1 MFRKTKVCSG
11 LMVAF
16 GGFVFLGGSSA
27 HAQQQLQRVEVTG
40 SSIKRVQSEAPTT
53 VQTITKTEIERSG
66 VSSVNELIL
75 KLPGFSSFNDEL
87 NATGAPTRAT
97 VGFRQFDSTNVLL
110 LINGRR
116 ISKNASNT
124 SAYDLNSIPLS
135 ALERVDVLKDGAS
148 AIYGA
153 DAVAGVINFITKTN
167 FNGFE
172 AKAELGNSSRNDG
185 GESRFSAAAGIGD
198 YDKNGYNLLV
208 TGELFAR
215 EILYRRDREASF
227 RKGPG
232 QYNEAAPTGNIQSPG
247 TGGTFKPINPCREA
261 LVTDGQGTYCPYYF
275 NQDINLIPG
284 TDRLGGMVFFNK
296 KINEDNKLFVEALL
310 SSSQSTNSFS
320 APPGRF
326 RTVPIPAGGLR
337 LADGTVLP
345 AGELATIRIRYDQ
358 NGVRRF
364 LPETNF
370 SRLSTGLEG
379 TLKNIDY
386 KLEVGKSTTLVN
398 EVKTGFFDYA
408 TARADITSG
417 TFSPFVVPTP
427 AQVKKYEVAGSVVSR
442 TSIAFVNA
450 NASAELFKLPG
461 GAASVAVG
469 VTANREFLDF
479 SPDANSQSGRV
490 SATGTPDLPVTG
502 SRNLKAVYTELSLP
516 LLKGLETQVAFR
528 HDRYSDVGGV
538 TVPKFAAKYVIV
550 PAFAVRGSYSKG
562 FIAPAFEDLYRD
574 NVESAEFAKDTALCA
589 AQNISRTD
597 CVTTQY
603 DTRNRSN
610 LDLKPEKSKAIALG
624 LIFEPTASLSSSLDY
639 YHITKTDKVDRSLQF
654 IIDNPNK
661 IFAGRL
667 GKDYLTRGT
676 ATPGSGGLG
685 VIEIADSPILNVAE
699 EQAKGIEFGV
709 TYKFGETSI
718 GKFTVDNQFVRNI
731 SYKKAQAPGEPLLE
745 YVGLIDK
752 PKNRDV
758 LRVTWEKAGW
768 TVSTAYNM
776 MGGFLDAQE
785 PTDVD
790 ATTKKVPSFNT
801 FDLQIAHK
809 GLLGKGTS
817 LTLGIKNLMDKK
829 PTPTDNDQN
838 AGFPASQSATGR
850 YISTAFTAAF

>member
-1 MFRKTKVCSG
+1 MFKKTKVCSG
-11 LMVAF
+11 LMLAF
-16 GGFVFLGGSSA
+16 GGTLIAASGQVI
-27 HAQQQLQRVEVTG
+27 AQQELQRVEVTG
-40 SSIKRVQSEAPTT
+40 SSIKRVQAEAPTT
-53 VQTITKTEIERSG
+53 VQTVTKGEIERSG

-97 VGFRQFDSTNVLL
+97 VGFRQFDSSNVLL

-116 ISKNASNT
+116 ISKNASNA

-135 ALERVDVLKDGAS
+135 ALERVDILKDGAS

-153 DAVAGVINFITKTN
+153 DAVAGVINFITKSN
-167 FNGFE
+167 FKGFE
-172 AKAELGNSSRNDG
+172 AKAEIGNSSRNDG
-185 GESRFSAAAGIGD
+185 GETRFSGAAGIGD
-198 YDKNGYNLLV
+198 YDKDGYNLLF
-208 TGELFAR
+208 TGELFSR
-215 EILYRRDREASF
+215 EILFRRDREASF

-232 QYNEAAPTGNIQSPG
+232 QYNEASPTGNIQSPG
-247 TGGTFKPINPCREA
+247 TGGTFKAINACREA

-284 TDRLGGMVFFNK
+284 TDRLGGMAFFNK
-296 KINEDNKLFVEALL
+296 KINEDNKFFAEALL
-310 SSSQSTNSFS
+310 SSSASKNSFS

-326 RTVPIPAGGLR
+326 RDVPIPAGGLT
-337 LADGTVLP
+337 LADGTNLP
-345 AGELATIRIRYDQ
+345 AGQLTTIRIRYDQ
-358 NGVRRF
+358 SGVRRF
-364 LPETNF
+364 LPESTF
-370 SRLSTGLEG
+370 TRLATGLEG
-379 TLKNIDY
+379 TVKNFDY
-386 KLEVGKSTTLVN
+386 KLEVGKSTTVVD
-398 EVKTGFFDYA
+398 EIKTGFFDYA
-408 TARADITSG
+408 SARADITAG
-417 TFSPFVVPTP
+417 TFNPFVVPT
-427 AQVKKYEVAGSVVSR
+427 ASQIKKYEVAGSVVSR

-450 NASAELFKLPG
+450 SGSTELFKLPG
-461 GAASVAVG
+461 GAAAIAVG
-469 VTANREFLDF
+469 VTANRESLDF
-479 SPDANSQSGRV
+479 SPDANSQAGRV
-490 SATGTPDLPVTG
+490 SATGTPDTPVTG
-502 SRNLKAVYTELSLP
+502 SRNLKAVYGELSLP
-516 LLKGLETQVAFR
+516 LIKGLETQVAIR
-528 HDRYSDVGGV
+528 HDRYSDVGSV
-538 TVPKFAAKYVIV
+538 TVPKFAAKYVVV
-550 PAFAVRGSYSKG
+550 PALAVRGSYSKG

-574 NVESAEFAKDTALCA
+574 NIESAEFAKDTALCA

-610 LDLKPEKSKAIALG
+610 PELKPEKSKAIALG
-624 LIFEPTASLSSSLDY
+624 LIFEPNASLSSTLDY
-639 YHITKTDKVDRSLQF
+639 YHITKTDKIDRSIQY

-661 IFAGRL
+661 IFNGKLGR
-667 GKDYLTRGT
+667 DYLTRGT

-699 EQAKGIEFGV
+699 EQAKGVEVGV
-709 TYKFGETSI
+709 TYKFGESSL
-718 GKFTVDNQFVRNI
+718 GRFTIDNQFVRNL

-752 PKNRDV
+752 PKYRDV
-758 LRVTWEKAGW
+758 LRLTWEKAGW

-801 FDLQIAHK
+801 FDLQIVHK

-817 LTLGIKNLMDKK
+817 FALGIKNLMDKK

-850 YISTAFTAAF
+850 YISTSFTAAF